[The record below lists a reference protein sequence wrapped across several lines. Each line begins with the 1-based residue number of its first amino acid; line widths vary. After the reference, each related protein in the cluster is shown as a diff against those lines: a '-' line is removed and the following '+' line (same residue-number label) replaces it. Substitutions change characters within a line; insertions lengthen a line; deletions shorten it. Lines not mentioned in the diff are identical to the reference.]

1 MGAPENIV
9 AIVEDDA
16 GMSRGIERL
25 LQAHGF
31 ATETYS
37 SAEEFLEANSGQA
50 GCLIIDIHL
59 GGMTGIELRRQLGDA
74 AQRVIFITA
83 SDRELDRKEALAAGC
98 VAYLCKP
105 FSAESLLAAIS
116 NAPDSVQALC

>member
-1 MGAPENIV
+1 MGAPEKIV

-16 GMSRGIERL
+16 GLSRGIERL

-37 SAEEFLEANSGQA
+37 SAEEFLQANSSTA
-50 GCLIIDIHL
+50 SCLIIDIHL
-59 GGMTGIELRRQLGDA
+59 GGMTGIELRRQLGDTS
-74 AQRVIFITA
+74 QRVIFITA

-105 FSAESLLAAIS
+105 FSAVSLLTAIS
-116 NAPDSVQALC
+116 GAADSTQARC

>member
-1 MGAPENIV
+1 MGAPEKIV

-50 GCLIIDIHL
+50 SCFIIDIHL
-59 GGMTGIELRRQLGDA
+59 GGMTGIELRRRLGGA

-83 SDRELDRKEALAAGC
+83 SDRELDRKEALSAGC